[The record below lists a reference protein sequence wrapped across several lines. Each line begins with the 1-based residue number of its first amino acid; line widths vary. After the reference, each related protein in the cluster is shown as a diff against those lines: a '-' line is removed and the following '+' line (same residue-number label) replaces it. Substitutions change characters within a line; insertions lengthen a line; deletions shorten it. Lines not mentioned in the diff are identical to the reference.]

1 LHFDFCIEQKSSGIT
16 GTIEEELDIYQ
27 QKLDFL

>member
-1 LHFDFCIEQKSSGIT
+1 MNERSHVASLNGIT

-27 QKLDFL
+27 QELDFL